1 MPKMMSPNTR
11 IDWFPENA
19 FANPEEPTI
28 AELNAGTNISC
39 AIVAGYTL
47 GFTDSDT
54 NDERS
59 ICDEGNVQ
67 TRGFAN
73 FEASLSFFRAPLDAS
88 DPDSLVYDAARDI
101 FKGELHV
108 TGYLVSRQ
116 GYKSNV
122 AYAEGQHISLYK
134 VTSDLYRDI
143 SGDPGSSIQFEVPFM
158 QQGTALANYEIP
170 APVGP

>member
-1 MPKMMSPNTR
+1 MPKMMAPNTR
-11 IDWFPENA
+11 IDWYPENG
-19 FANPEEPTI
+19 FADPENPTI

-59 ICDEGNVQ
+59 ICDEGNVA

-73 FEASLSFFRAPLDAS
+73 YEASLSFFRAPLAAT

-108 TGYLVSRQ
+108 TGFLVSRQ
-116 GYKSNV
+116 GAKSSV
-122 AYAEGQHISLYK
+122 AYAAGDHINLFK

-143 SGDPGSSIQFEVPFM
+143 SGDPGSSVQFEVPFL
-158 QQGTALANYEIP
+158 QGGQALSNYEVAVTIP
-170 APVGP
+170 

>member
-1 MPKMMSPNTR
+1 MPKMMAPNTR
-11 IDWFPENA
+11 IDWYPENG
-19 FANPEEPTI
+19 FADPENPTV

-73 FEASLSFFRAPLDAS
+73 YEASLSFFRAPLAAT

-101 FKGELHV
+101 FKSELHV
-108 TGYLVSRQ
+108 SGFLVSRQ
-116 GYKSNV
+116 GKKAGQAYVVGDNV
-122 AYAEGQHISLYK
+122 NLFK
-134 VTSDLYRDI
+134 VTSDLYRDV
-143 SGDPGSSIQFEVPFM
+143 SGDAGASIQFEVPFL
-158 QQGTALANYEIP
+158 QQGVAVANYEI
-170 APVGP
+170 AA